1 MVCQVFPDTLANF
14 SSTSHVLTRAFRS
27 TLTAAEKSDY
37 LGATLCLM
45 DPVQSPSISQYAGSK
60 TIWGDLQVAHV
71 AQVQFIH
78 RVVGGFLGT
87 AVSPRVLGLEM
98 LTRISFSSRARSSR
112 GIAGS

>member
-1 MVCQVFPDTLANF
+1 MVCQVFPDILANF

-71 AQVQFIH
+71 AQVQFVH
-78 RVVGGFLGT
+78 RVGAFLPWHRWFMTVHENLLREQCGYT
-87 AVSPRVLGLEM
+87 GPLP
-98 LTRISFSSRARSSR
+98 
-112 GIAGS
+112 